1 MAERR
6 EFSRLDCFAVNQK
19 GGPERLLIVE
29 DEEALARVM
38 ARTLRSRGFEAEV
51 ALTGAEAREL
61 FQANRYA
68 LALLDVRLPDESGY
82 SLLEEL
88 RAVQPD
94 TAVVMISGVD
104 DPELGKAALEHG
116 AYAYH
121 VKPVGATQLY
131 LLVVNNLRRRSLEM
145 ENRAIVARL
154 EGVVAERAE
163 QMRRAAELQAG
174 MLPPSPFREDGFE
187 VAAHFTPA
195 REMSGDFYDWH
206 RDGDSRVT
214 LSLGDVMG
222 KGLIASLMMATARAA
237 LRGVAAVEPLDAG
250 VKQAES
256 VMSLALEVNDAYVT
270 LFHCTFDPQTGELAY
285 VDAGHGHARL
295 LRGGNAQEL
304 LPLRS
309 APIGMFPDTQYVSGR
324 VTMNP
329 GDSLVVFSDG
339 LLDLRPDLA
348 TKEVQLPG
356 DVRRAGS
363 AQEMVDILA
372 RGARDR
378 ALADDVTVLALRC
391 LGPGSSGPSDVLES
405 RQPG

>member
-1 MAERR
+1 VSSPAP
-6 EFSRLDCFAVNQK
+6 S
-19 GGPERLLIVE
+19 ERLLIVE

-38 ARTLRSRGFEAEV
+38 ARTLRSRGFEADV
-51 ALTGAEAREL
+51 ALTGAEARGL
-61 FQANRYA
+61 FQVNPYA

-88 RAVQPD
+88 RTAQPD
-94 TAVVMISGVD
+94 AAVVMISGVD
-104 DPELGKAALEHG
+104 DPELGKAAVEHG

-131 LLVVNNLRRRSLEM
+131 LLVVNNLRRRSLEI
-145 ENRAIVARL
+145 ENRTIVARL

-174 MLPPSPFREDGFE
+174 MLPHSPFREDGFE
-187 VAAHFTPA
+187 VAAHFTAA
-195 REMSGDFYDWH
+195 REMSGDFYDWY
-206 RDGDSRVT
+206 RDGDGRVT

-237 LRGVAAVEPLDAG
+237 LRGVAGVEPLDAG
-250 VKQAES
+250 IKRAES
-256 VMSLALEVNDAYVT
+256 VMSTALEVNQAYVT
-270 LFHCTFDPQTGELAY
+270 LFHCAFDPRTGDLAY

-295 LRGGNAQEL
+295 LRGGAAQEL
-304 LPLRS
+304 LPRRS

-324 VTMNP
+324 VTLNP

-348 TKEVQLPG
+348 IKEVQLPG

-363 AQEMVDILA
+363 AQEMVEILA
-372 RGARDR
+372 RGARGR
-378 ALADDVTVLALRC
+378 TLADDVTVLALRR
-391 LGPGSSGPSDVLES
+391 LAPGQSELSGSSEPQNLG
-405 RQPG
+405 

>member
-1 MAERR
+1 
-6 EFSRLDCFAVNQK
+6 VNEK
-19 GGPERLLIVE
+19 GGSERLLIVE

-38 ARTLRSRGFEAEV
+38 ARTLRSRGFQAEV
-51 ALTGAEAREL
+51 ALTAAEAREL
-61 FQANRYA
+61 FRANPYS

-82 SLLEEL
+82 SLLDEL
-88 RAVQPD
+88 RTAQPD

-104 DPELGKAALEHG
+104 DPELGRAALEHG

-131 LLVVNNLRRRSLEM
+131 LLVVNNLRRRSLEI
-145 ENRAIVARL
+145 ENRAIVTRL

-174 MLPPSPFREDGFE
+174 MLPPSPFREDGVE
-187 VAAHFTPA
+187 VAAHFTAA
-195 REMSGDFYDWH
+195 REMSGDFYDWY
-206 RDGDSRVT
+206 RGGDGLVT

-237 LRGVAAVEPLDAG
+237 LRGVAGVEPLDAG
-250 VKQAES
+250 IKQAES
-256 VMSLALEVNDAYVT
+256 VMSQALEVNDAYVT
-270 LFHCTFDPQTGELAY
+270 LFHCTFDPKTGDLVY

-295 LRGGNAQEL
+295 LRDGTAQEL
-304 LPLRS
+304 LLRRS

-324 VTMNP
+324 VMLNP

-363 AQEMVDILA
+363 AQEMVEILA

-378 ALADDVTVLALRC
+378 ALADDVTVLALRR
-391 LGPGSSGPSDVLES
+391 LALDPAPGKTFS
-405 RQPG
+405 